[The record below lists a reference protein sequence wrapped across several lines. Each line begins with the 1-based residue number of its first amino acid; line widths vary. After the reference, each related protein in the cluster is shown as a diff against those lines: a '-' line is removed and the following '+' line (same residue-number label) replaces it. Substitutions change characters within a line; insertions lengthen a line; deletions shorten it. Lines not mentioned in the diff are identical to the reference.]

1 MQSNVWRWMVL
12 ALFALVLLG
21 LWQSGWLAQL
31 TLANLKARQLE
42 LGTWVQA
49 HWWLAVAGF
58 FLLYVVATGISLPG
72 AAVLTLAAGALFGLV
87 TGTLIV
93 SFASSIGAT
102 LAFLASRFIL
112 RDGLIGRYRDRLQA
126 FNQGIDRDCA
136 FYLMSMRLVP
146 VFPFFLINLMAGLTL
161 MTVKKFYLVSQAAM
175 LPATVVF
182 VFAGTQLA
190 RIESPGDVL
199 SSGMLV
205 AFTLLGV
212 LPLLLRLVLKRMH
225 AGRVPSDASADP
237 ASGNPK

>member
-12 ALFALVLLG
+12 ALFVLVLLG

-31 TLANLKARQLE
+31 TLGNLKARQLE
-42 LGTWVQA
+42 LGAWVQT
-49 HWWLAVAGF
+49 HWWLSVAGF
-58 FLLYVVATGISLPG
+58 FVLYVFATGISLPG

-112 RDGLIGRYRDRLQA
+112 RDGLIGRYRERLRT
-126 FNQGIDRDCA
+126 FSQGIDRDCG

-161 MTVKKFYLVSQAAM
+161 MPVKKFYLVSQAAM
-175 LPATVVF
+175 LPATLVF

-199 SSGMLV
+199 SPGLLV

-212 LPLLLRLVLKRMH
+212 LPLLLRFLLRRLH
-225 AGRVPSDASADP
+225 AGRAPAVDAAEP
-237 ASGNPK
+237 ASGDPT

>member
-1 MQSNVWRWMVL
+1 MQSNHWRWIVL
-12 ALFALVLLG
+12 ALFALALFG
-21 LWQSGWLAQL
+21 LWQSGWLAEL
-31 TLANLKARQLE
+31 SLANLKAHRLE
-42 LGTWVQA
+42 LSAWVDA

-72 AAVLTLAAGALFGLV
+72 AAVLTLAAGALFGLLA
-87 TGTLIV
+87 GTLIV

-112 RDGLIGRYRDRLQA
+112 RDGLIGRYKERLRA

-161 MTVKKFYLVSQAAM
+161 MTVKKFYLVSQIAM

-199 SSGMLV
+199 SPGMLL

-212 LPLLLRLVLKRMH
+212 LPLLLRLLLKRLH
-225 AGRVPSDASADP
+225 AGRIPEATAATSAPGDP
-237 ASGNPK
+237 G